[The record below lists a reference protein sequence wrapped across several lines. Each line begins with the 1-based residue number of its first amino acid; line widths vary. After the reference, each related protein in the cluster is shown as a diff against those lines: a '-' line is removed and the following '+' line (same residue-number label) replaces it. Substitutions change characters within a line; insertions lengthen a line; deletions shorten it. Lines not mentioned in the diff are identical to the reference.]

1 MSKSIQEAADIQE
14 ITQKIRTHAELY
26 SVMSMCTHMPFV
38 YCNPESYDDEVFLY
52 FNREEANQGVKWL
65 LEEENPIQ
73 LAKVEKKDRLAFF
86 TSLYPM
92 GVNAIS
98 VNHGVMKEVS
108 FQLNELIR
116 RQEPA
121 QMPEGQIRVENPEL
135 HLTSLYF
142 SQEIK
147 KNPESKKEMPEELK
161 ALNEELI
168 AHFKEGK
175 YIVAIEEKK
184 KIPILQKEGMSY
196 LPLFTDLWEFQ
207 KFNKKK
213 MFEAI
218 VVEYGNIT
226 KMFSPETQGVVINP
240 FGVDIVLKI
249 ATH

>member
-1 MSKSIQEAADIQE
+1 MSRSIKETSDL
-14 ITQKIRTHAELY
+14 QKIMERIRNHAELY
-26 SVMSMCTHMPFV
+26 AVMSMCTHMPFV
-38 YCNPESYDDEVFLY
+38 YCDPESYDDEIFLY
-52 FNREEANQGVKWL
+52 FSKEEANQGVRWL
-65 LEEENPIQ
+65 LEEKNPIQ
-73 LAKVEKKDRLAFF
+73 LAKVDVKDRLAFF

-98 VNHGVMKEVS
+98 VNHGLTKQIS

-116 RQEPA
+116 RQEPE
-121 QMPEGQIRVENPEL
+121 QMPKEQIRIENPEL

-142 SQEIK
+142 SQELK
-147 KNPESKKEMPEELK
+147 KNPGNKGEMSEELK

-175 YIVAIEEKK
+175 YIVAVEGEK

-196 LPLFTDLWEFQ
+196 LPLFTDLREFQ

-213 MFEAI
+213 TFGAM
-218 VVEYGNIT
+218 VVEYENIT
-226 KMFSPETQGVVINP
+226 KLFSPETEGIVINP

-249 ATH
+249 TTH